1 MIPLYILGML
11 LRFGPQ
17 HGYQIKKLIGEQ
29 LADFTDI
36 KLPTIY
42 YHLEKMEAAG
52 YIEAESVKD
61 GSRPEKMVYHISETG
76 KDHFKQLL
84 YRTLNISYRPSFEV
98 DSALFFSDSID
109 RGDFLAALEQHIGKL
124 NASLAR
130 IDEHKKETLPFLP
143 HDMRIS
149 ANLIFEHHIRH
160 YQAEI
165 GWAEQAISNIKEEK
179 NHDESQSH

>member
-17 HGYQIKKLIGEQ
+17 HGYQIKKLIEEQ

-52 YIEAESVKD
+52 YIGSESVKD
-61 GSRPEKMVYHISETG
+61 GARPEKMVYHISEAG

-84 YRTLNISYRPSFEV
+84 YQTLDISYRPSFEV
-98 DSALFFSDSID
+98 DSALFFSDYID
-109 RGDFLAALEQHIGKL
+109 RRDFLEALKQHVGKL

-143 HDMRIS
+143 RDMQIS

-160 YQAEI
+160 CQAEI
-165 GWAEQAISNIKEEK
+165 DWAEQAISSIKEEK
-179 NHDESQSH
+179 TYDESQSH

>member
-52 YIEAESVKD
+52 YIGSESVKD
-61 GSRPEKMVYHISETG
+61 GARPEKMVYHISESG

-84 YRTLNISYRPSFEV
+84 YRTLDISYRPSFEV
-98 DSALFFSDSID
+98 DSALFFSDYID
-109 RGDFLAALEQHIGKL
+109 RSDFLDALEQHVRNL
-124 NASLAR
+124 NESLAR

-143 HDMRIS
+143 RDMQIS

-165 GWAEQAISNIKEEK
+165 DWAEQAISSIKEEK
-179 NHDESQSH
+179 TYDESQSH